1 LIIWSLLA
9 VELVEFQSMTK
20 KHAQAVAALVA
31 LFLHLP
37 H

>member
-9 VELVEFQSMTK
+9 VELVEFQPMTK
-20 KHAQAVAALVA
+20 KHAQAVAVLVV
-31 LFLHLP
+31 LSLHLR